1 MKRLALHFF
10 ALLVVA
16 APATAADSRSAS
28 ICLDGAIIE
37 QTTSA
42 KRGYLEIALPSSV
55 AADSLRIK
63 PVGTAE
69 ILRVVT
75 APLKPGNNDE
85 KELDA
90 IAAKEELL
98 HDRLKALSVKE
109 EIFKSA
115 AKSQSGK
122 APRRTKTNPE
132 PMVTIRQGT
141 DYAIAQLEAVY
152 QARRK
157 TEKELAALL
166 KRKSTVNR
174 SVSAAASVAKVWV
187 TPANAAVTV
196 SWLQSDL
203 NWVPE
208 YQLRMDSTGTAQI
221 GIFIQ
226 TSNAGNFSAKTYY
239 LSSCQT
245 PSAPIANVSGNN
257 PAMKFAVTVTSLSGG
272 DQSKPLAVSVVNS
285 SPLTW
290 PQGEISCFQGGSYKG
305 RGVLAATGQG
315 KAVDISCRGY
325 ELK

>member
-10 ALLVVA
+10 AALVLA
-16 APATAADSRSAS
+16 APATAADSRFAS
-28 ICLDGAIIE
+28 IYLDGAVIE

-42 KRGYLEIALPSSV
+42 KRGYLEIALPASITP
-55 AADSLRIK
+55 DSLRIK
-63 PVGTAE
+63 PVGPAE

-75 APLKPGNNDE
+75 VPLKPGNSDG
-85 KELDA
+85 KELEA

-98 HDRLKALSVKE
+98 QDRLKALSVKE
-109 EIFKSA
+109 EIFKAA

-132 PMVTIRQGT
+132 PMTTIRQGT

-157 TEKELAALL
+157 TEKELATLL
-166 KRKSTVNR
+166 KRKNGVNK

-187 TPANAAVTV
+187 TPANAAVTA

-208 YQLRMDSTGTAQI
+208 YQLRIDSAGAAQL
-221 GIFIQ
+221 GIFVQ
-226 TSNAGNFSAKTYY
+226 ASHSGGLLPKGFY
-239 LSSCQT
+239 LSNNQT
-245 PSAPIANVSGNN
+245 PSAPIASVSGNN
-257 PAMKFAVTVTSLSGG
+257 PAMKFPVTVTSMSGG
-272 DQSKPLAVSVVNS
+272 DQNKPLTVSVVNS
-285 SPLTW
+285 SALSLPR
-290 PQGEISCFQGGSYKG
+290 GEISCFQDGSYKG
-305 RGVLAATGQG
+305 RGFLAETGQG
-315 KAVDISCRGY
+315 KVVAISCSGY